1 MKYILKHKEVK
12 RTVFGFAVVCMYVN
26 PNCILEKPHKIV
38 HFAECED
45 EIDMIPEEIDAV
57 VVECKLNGKYT
68 YKVNRNF
75 VTDRIYKFCP
85 TTEDGSF
92 VQGLSPEEQVA
103 RMINNGILIKVE

>member
-1 MKYILKHKEVK
+1 MKYVLKHKEVK

-26 PNCILEKPHKIV
+26 PNCVLEKPHKIV

-57 VVECKLNGKYT
+57 VVECKLDGKYT

-85 TTEDGSF
+85 TTEDGKF
-92 VQGLSPEEQVA
+92 VERFSPEEQIA
-103 RMINNGILIKVE
+103 RMINGGILIKVE